1 VVSLQADFSTA
12 HGRVILDADSDA
24 SITTIRFTPTV
35 PLGVICHDLKFEY
48 EYEQNTESAS
58 PVLNGGC
65 TVAFKADKNAAK
77 EAVIE
82 LKVNPQNGMEPS
94 DLLLRFLNNTAKGRG
109 DTGRLWYGYRLDDI
123 AVTKNSIHVVLRKC
137 VYTVQEAQL
146 WWQRNCCTALCQSNA
161 T

>member
-12 HGRVILDADSDA
+12 TGRVKVILNANNDTR
-24 SITTIRFTPTV
+24 ITTIRFTPTV
-35 PLGVICHDLKFEY
+35 PLGVICHHLQFRY
-48 EYEQNTESAS
+48 EYEQNTERAS

-65 TVAFKADKNAAK
+65 TVAFKADENAAK

-94 DLLLRFLNNTAKGRG
+94 DLLLRFLNNTATGKD

-123 AVTKNSIHVVLRKC
+123 AVTKNSIHVV
-137 VYTVQEAQL
+137 
-146 WWQRNCCTALCQSNA
+146 
-161 T
+161 

>member
-1 VVSLQADFSTA
+1 MIDDTGQCRKNFIIRSYVVSLQANFSTA
-12 HGRVILDADSDA
+12 TGRVILDADNDA

-35 PLGVICHDLKFEY
+35 PLGVICHHLRFEY
-48 EYEQNTESAS
+48 EYEKPKRAQQSNALDAS

-65 TVAFKADKNAAK
+65 TVAFKADENASK

-94 DLLLRFLNNTAKGRG
+94 DLLLRFLNNTATGKD

-123 AVTKNSIHVVLRKC
+123 AVTKNSIHVV
-137 VYTVQEAQL
+137 
-146 WWQRNCCTALCQSNA
+146 
-161 T
+161 